1 MDDKIKEIICEKLD
15 IVKKIK
21 NKDNLI
27 LKLGMDS
34 LGLISLKLLFEDE
47 FLVEVPVEKIEKWET
62 VQDIINTIKELK
74 DGRN

>member
-34 LGLISLKLLFEDE
+34 LDLISLKLLFEDE